1 MTQVTSSTPTETDE
15 HLIAAAGE
23 PIVNITA
30 YTARQ
35 KASGYVGGHISHMMG
50 GGEPS
55 LVLSRNRLVWR
66 VPILLTS
73 PSHGTLGVV
82 GNLDVDARTG
92 QLLASPDF
100 ADQVKAYAQTLVDRS
115 TS

>member
-1 MTQVTSSTPTETDE
+1 MTQVTRSTPTDTDE
-15 HLIAAAGE
+15 YLIAAAGE

-55 LVLSRNRLVWR
+55 LMLSHNRLVWR

-73 PSHGTLGVV
+73 PRRGTLGAV

-92 QLLASPDF
+92 QLLVSADF
-100 ADQVKAYAQTLVDRS
+100 VDQVKAHAQTLVDHP